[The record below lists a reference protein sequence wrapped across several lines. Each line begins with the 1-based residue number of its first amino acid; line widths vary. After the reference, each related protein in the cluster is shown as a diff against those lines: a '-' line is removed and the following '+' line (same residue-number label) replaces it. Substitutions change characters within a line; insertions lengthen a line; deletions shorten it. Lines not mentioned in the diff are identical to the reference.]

1 MGTQPTGNMSDAA
14 FVSSHKSRIASAR
27 QADEQAFTQHKTRI
41 DAEKAALKEANEA
54 YAAHQEMDMS
64 RFRDHHRSRQEYGT
78 AFAEQDKAHTA
89 HRCFGHRA
97 EAKAIDDAAA
107 FEAAAAAKEAE
118 RMAHHHHFAGQ
129 GLHGHPGALGGFGYA
144 HPGAGYHG
152 AGYGGTAGFGHPG
165 FGGHGGYGGPSLGY
179 GGPF

>member
-1 MGTQPTGNMSDAA
+1 MGSQPRIMSDAA
-14 FVSSHKSRIASAR
+14 AFASSHKSRIESAR
-27 QADEQAFTQHKTRI
+27 QADEQAFAQHKARI

-54 YAAHQEMDMS
+54 FAAHQEMDMS

-97 EAKAIDDAAA
+97 EAKAIDD
-107 FEAAAAAKEAE
+107 AAAKEAE

>member
-1 MGTQPTGNMSDAA
+1 MSDGAA
-14 FVSSHKSRIASAR
+14 FASSHKSRIESAR
-27 QADEQAFTQHKTRI
+27 QADEQAFAQHQARI

-54 YAAHQEMDMS
+54 FAAHQEMDMS

-152 AGYGGTAGFGHPG
+152 AGYGGTAGFG
-165 FGGHGGYGGPSLGY
+165 GHGGYGGPSLTS
-179 GGPF
+179 FASVWRTQ